1 MVQKEILEN
10 KEKEV
15 LKVLLGH
22 QDHLEKQEVLEI
34 QDRLELSVRWE
45 QQE

>member
-1 MVQKEILEN
+1 M
-10 KEKEV
+10 
-15 LKVLLGH
+15 LGH

-34 QDRLELSVRWE
+34 QDHLELLVRWE